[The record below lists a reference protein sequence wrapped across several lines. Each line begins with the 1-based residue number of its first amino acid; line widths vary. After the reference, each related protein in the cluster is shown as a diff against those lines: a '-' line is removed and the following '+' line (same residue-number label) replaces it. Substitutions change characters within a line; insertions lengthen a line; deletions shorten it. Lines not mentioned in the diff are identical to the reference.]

1 MRSVVC
7 SWLLGRSLLAGMAM
21 LCFAS
26 APSMSRGELTVIE
39 DADGQQGLTV
49 FKMTVTPAA
58 EPVPALKHRLTLRER
73 ELKPGNAATHY
84 SRAFPEGGVESI
96 WKRLEKEYSD
106 EELQQW
112 YGQALPLN
120 QLPLE
125 KARKAAASFQ
135 DIIDN
140 FVAPGSE
147 RLDCDWGHG
156 IITELRGPD
165 VYSFRLPEIQSMRAI
180 SRGLMLAARVAVADH
195 DYTQAI
201 NLLRMNY
208 RLGENV
214 AKSPFI
220 VSGLVGLAV
229 CSMGNAEVVEV
240 IASPDSPNLYWA
252 LAELPRP
259 LVDLRTS
266 IRHELSFNVAIFPF
280 MESPETAQH
289 SPEQWA
295 QLLSDSFV
303 SLQQLSAN
311 GSAHLDPRAAR
322 LAVAGLGVLA
332 YPAAKQRLVESGM
345 EVATVEAM
353 PVGQVIAIDAARE
366 FRRIA
371 DQMEKWWYVPTAQLK
386 GVDLDSEDFRGG
398 SSLEG
403 NFAKAAAQI
412 MLPALESVRN
422 AEVRLE
428 WQLNALQTI
437 EAIRMH
443 AAKMGK
449 LPEALDE
456 ITVVP
461 LPLNPTTGK
470 PYQYRLDGETAI
482 LELPFSDDLIGSA
495 WRFEIKLAKP

>member
-1 MRSVVC
+1 MK
-7 SWLLGRSLLAGMAM
+7 LLRVITLNVLLLMVALVAREGQA
-21 LCFAS
+21 
-26 APSMSRGELTVIE
+26 ELTVIK
-39 DADGQQGLTV
+39 DADGQQGFTV

-84 SRAFPEGGVESI
+84 SRAFPEGGVEAI
-96 WKRLEKEYSD
+96 WKRLEKEYGDD
-106 EELQQW
+106 EVHSW
-112 YGQALPLN
+112 YDTAKPFGQAP
-120 QLPLE
+120 QV
-125 KARKAAASFQ
+125 KVRKAAARFQ
-135 DIIDN
+135 DLIEN
-140 FVAPGSE
+140 FVSPGSE

-165 VYSFRLPEIQSMRAI
+165 IYAFRLPEIQAMRAI
-180 SRGLMLAARVAVADH
+180 SRSLMLAARVAVADR
-195 DYTQAI
+195 DYPQAL

-220 VSGLVGLAV
+220 VSGLVGLAI
-229 CSMGNAEVVEV
+229 CGMGNAEVVEV

-259 LVDLRTS
+259 IVALRQS

-280 MESPETAQH
+280 MDSPETMQH
-289 SPEQWA
+289 SPQQWA
-295 QLLSDSFV
+295 LLLAEGLR
-303 SLQQLSAN
+303 SLGTLDGGRPQLSELQ
-311 GSAHLDPRAAR
+311 SQAAIT
-322 LAVAGLGVLA
+322 GLSLVA
-332 YPAAKQRLVESGM
+332 YPAAKQRLIDSGM
-345 EVATVEAM
+345 DAATIEEM

-371 DQMEKWWYVPTAQLK
+371 DQMEKWLYVPIVQARNAAIDFDSVID
-386 GVDLDSEDFRGG
+386 GSPLDGG
-398 SSLEG
+398 
-403 NFAKAAAQI
+403 FAKAAAQV
-412 MLPALESVRN
+412 MLPALQSVRN
-422 AEVRLE
+422 AELRVL

-443 AAKMGK
+443 AAKTGAF
-449 LPEALDE
+449 PAALDE
-456 ITVVP
+456 IAVVP
-461 LPLNPTTGK
+461 LPQNPLTGK

-482 LELPFSDDLIGSA
+482 LELPSSDGISGSA

>member
-1 MRSVVC
+1 MNSADYFLISQR
-7 SWLLGRSLLAGMAM
+7 LLWVAIAAF
-21 LCFAS
+21 CFAS
-26 APSMSRGELTVIE
+26 SPGVSRGELTVIE

-96 WKRLEKEYSD
+96 WQRLNKEYGD

-125 KARKAAASFQ
+125 KARKAALSFQ
-135 DIIDN
+135 DIIDS
-140 FVAPGSE
+140 FVTPGSE

-165 VYSFRLPEIQSMRAI
+165 IYGFRLPEIQSMRAI
-180 SRGLMLAARVAVADH
+180 SRGLMLAARVAVADR

-229 CSMGNAEVVEV
+229 CSMGNAEAVEL
-240 IASPDSPNLYWA
+240 IAAPDSPNLYWA

-280 MESPETAQH
+280 MDSPETAKH

-295 QLLSDSFV
+295 QLLAEGFIG
-303 SLQQLSAN
+303 LQQLSAS
-311 GSAHLDPRAAR
+311 GSAHPDPDAAR
-322 LAVAGLGVLA
+322 VAVAGLGILA
-332 YPAAKQRLVESGM
+332 YPAAKQRLVDSGM
-345 EVATVEAM
+345 EVAAVDAM
-353 PVGQVIAIDAARE
+353 PVGQVLAIDSARE

-386 GVDLDSEDFRGG
+386 GVALDSEDFRGG

-412 MLPALESVRN
+412 MLPALLLVRN

-443 AAKMGK
+443 AAKTGK
-449 LPEALDE
+449 LPASLAE
-456 ITVVP
+456 ITAVP
-461 LPLNPTTGK
+461 LPLNPTTDK

-482 LELPFSDDLIGSA
+482 IELPFSDDFTGSA
-495 WRFEIKLAKP
+495 WRFELKLAKP

>member
-1 MRSVVC
+1 MNSSKHFLITQRVLWAAVAAS
-7 SWLLGRSLLAGMAM
+7 
-21 LCFAS
+21 CFAS
-26 APSMSRGELTVIE
+26 SPSISHGELTMVQ

-96 WKRLEKEYSD
+96 WKRLEKEYGD
-106 EELQQW
+106 EEVHRW
-112 YGQALPLN
+112 YDQT
-120 QLPLE
+120 LPLE
-125 KARKAAASFQ
+125 KLPLDKAKQAATSFQ

-165 VYSFRLPEIQSMRAI
+165 IYGFRLPEIQAMRAI

-195 DYTQAI
+195 DYPQVI

-208 RLGENV
+208 RLGEDV

-220 VSGLVGLAV
+220 VSGLVGLAI
-229 CSMGNAEVVEV
+229 CGMGNAEAIEL
-240 IASPDSPNLYWA
+240 ISAPDSPNLYWA
-252 LAELPRP
+252 IAELPRP

-295 QLLSDSFV
+295 QLLADSFI

-311 GSAHLDPRAAR
+311 GSAQPDPQAAR
-322 LAVAGLGVLA
+322 LAVAGWGVLA
-332 YPAAKQRLVESGM
+332 YPAAKQRLLDSGM
-345 EVATVEAM
+345 EAAVVEAM
-353 PVGQVIAIDAARE
+353 PVGQVLAIDAARE

-371 DQMEKWWYVPTAQLK
+371 DVMEKWWYVPVAQLK
-386 GVDLDSEDFRGG
+386 GVAIDSEEFRGG

-403 NFAKAAAQI
+403 NFAKAAAQV
-412 MLPALESVRN
+412 MLPALRSVRS
-422 AEVRLE
+422 AEVKLE

-443 AAKMGK
+443 AAQTGK
-449 LPEALDE
+449 LPAALDE
-456 ITVVP
+456 IKAVP
-461 LPLNPTTGK
+461 LPLNPLTGK
-470 PYQYRLDGETAI
+470 PYQYRLDGDTAI
-482 LELPFSDDLIGSA
+482 LELPSSDGISGSA

>member
-1 MRSVVC
+1 MNSVNDP
-7 SWLLGRSLLAGMAM
+7 LLSRRLLWAAVAAFC
-21 LCFAS
+21 LAS
-26 APSMSRGELTVIE
+26 SPSMSRGELTMVQ

-96 WKRLEKEYSD
+96 WKRLEKEYGD
-106 EELQQW
+106 EEVHRW
-112 YGQALPLN
+112 YDQTLPLE
-120 QLPLE
+120 QLPLD
-125 KARKAAASFQ
+125 KAKQAATSFQ
-135 DIIDN
+135 DVIDN

-165 VYSFRLPEIQSMRAI
+165 IYAFRLPETQAMRAI

-195 DYTQAI
+195 DYPQAL

-220 VSGLVGLAV
+220 VSGLVGLAI
-229 CSMGNAEVVEV
+229 CGMGNAEAIEL
-240 IASPDSPNLYWA
+240 IAAPDSPNLYWA
-252 LAELPRP
+252 IAELPRP

-280 MESPETAQH
+280 MDSPETAQH

-295 QLLSDSFV
+295 QLLADSFI
-303 SLQQLSAN
+303 SLQQLSAS
-311 GSAHLDPRAAR
+311 GSAHPDPQAAR
-322 LAVAGLGVLA
+322 MAVAGLGILA
-332 YPAAKQRLVESGM
+332 YPAAKQRLAAAGM
-345 EVATVEAM
+345 DAATIDAM
-353 PVGQVIAIDAARE
+353 PVGQVLAIDSARE

-371 DQMEKWWYVPTAQLK
+371 DQMEKWWYVPTSQLK
-386 GVDLDSEDFRGG
+386 GVAIDSEDFVGG
-398 SSLEG
+398 SPLDG
-403 NFAKAAAQI
+403 TFAKAAAQI
-412 MLPALESVRN
+412 MLPALQSVRS
-422 AEVRLE
+422 AEIRLL

-443 AAKMGK
+443 AAKTGK
-449 LPEALDE
+449 LPAALDE
-456 ITVVP
+456 ITAVP
-461 LPLNPTTGK
+461 LPLNPLTGK
-470 PYQYRLDGETAI
+470 PYQYRLDGGTAI
-482 LELPFSDDLIGSA
+482 LELPFTDGISGSA

>member
-1 MRSVVC
+1 MK
-7 SWLLGRSLLAGMAM
+7 LLRVITLTVPLLTVA
-21 LCFAS
+21 LV
-26 APSMSRGELTVIE
+26 SRPGQAELTVIK
-39 DADGQQGLTV
+39 DADDQRGLTV
-49 FKMTVTPAA
+49 FKMTVTSAA

-84 SRAFPEGGVESI
+84 SRAFPEEGVAAV
-96 WKRLEKEYSD
+96 WKRLEKQYGLD
-106 EELQQW
+106 EPHLW
-112 YGQALPLN
+112 YDQATLID
-120 QLPLE
+120 QLPME
-125 KARKAAASFQ
+125 KVRPAAASFQ

-165 VYSFRLPEIQSMRAI
+165 IYAFRLPEIQSMRAI
-180 SRGLMLAARVAVADH
+180 SRSLMLVARVAVADR
-195 DYTQAI
+195 DYPQAL

-220 VSGLVGLAV
+220 VSGLVGLAI
-229 CSMGNAEVVEV
+229 CGMGNAAAIEL

-280 MESPETAQH
+280 MDSPETAQH
-289 SPEQWA
+289 SPKQWA
-295 QLLSDSFV
+295 QLLAEGLR
-303 SLQQLSAN
+303 SLEALQGGKPQLSEWQ
-311 GSAHLDPRAAR
+311 SQAAI
-322 LAVAGLGVLA
+322 AGLSLAA
-332 YPAAKQRLVESGM
+332 YPAAKQRLAASGM
-345 EVATVEAM
+345 DAATIKAM

-371 DQMEKWWYVPTAQLK
+371 DQMEKRLYVPFTQVKAIDSD
-386 GVDLDSEDFRGG
+386 DLRSGG
-398 SSLEG
+398 PLDGS
-403 NFAKAAAQI
+403 FAKAAAQV
-412 MLPALESVRN
+412 MLPALESVRS
-422 AEVRLE
+422 AEVRLL

-437 EAIRMH
+437 EALRMH
-443 AAKMGK
+443 AAKTGK
-449 LPEALDE
+449 FPASLDE
-456 ITVVP
+456 ITAVP
-461 LPLNPTTGK
+461 LPQNPATGK
-470 PYQYRLDGETAI
+470 SYQYRLDGETAI
-482 LELPFSDDLIGSA
+482 LELPSSDGFSGIA

>member
-1 MRSVVC
+1 MNSANHFLVPQR
-7 SWLLGRSLLAGMAM
+7 LLWAAVAAF
-21 LCFAS
+21 CIAS
-26 APSMSRGELTVIE
+26 SPSMSRGELTVIE

-96 WKRLEKEYSD
+96 WKRLEKEYGD
-106 EELQQW
+106 EEVHRW
-112 YGQALPLN
+112 YDQTLPLA

-125 KARKAAASFQ
+125 NAKLAALSFQ
-135 DIIDN
+135 DVIDN
-140 FVAPGSE
+140 FVAPGTE
-147 RLDCDWGHG
+147 RIDCDWGHG

-165 VYSFRLPEIQSMRAI
+165 IYGFRLPEIQSMRAI
-180 SRGLMLAARVAVADH
+180 SRCLILVTRVAVADH
-195 DYTQAI
+195 DYTQAL

-208 RLGENV
+208 RLGEDV

-220 VSGLVGLAV
+220 VSGLVGLAI
-229 CSMGNAEVVEV
+229 CGMGNMATIEL
-240 IASPDSPNLYWA
+240 IAAPDSPNLYWA
-252 LAELPRP
+252 IAELPRP

-280 MESPETAQH
+280 MESPETAKH

-295 QLLSDSFV
+295 QLLAQALI
-303 SLQQLSAN
+303 SLEQLSAN
-311 GSAHLDPRAAR
+311 GSAQPDPQVARMAAT
-322 LAVAGLGVLA
+322 VQGILA
-332 YPAAKQRLVESGM
+332 YPAAKQRLAAAGM
-345 EVATVEAM
+345 DAATIEAM
-353 PVGQVIAIDAARE
+353 PVGQVLAIDASRE

-386 GVDLDSEDFRGG
+386 GVTIDAEEFRGG
-398 SSLEG
+398 SPLDG
-403 NFAKAAAQI
+403 NFAKAAAQA
-412 MLPALESVRN
+412 MLPALLSVRN

-443 AAKMGK
+443 AAKTGK
-449 LPEALDE
+449 LPAAIDE
-456 ITVVP
+456 ITAVP
-461 LPLNPTTGK
+461 LPQNPLTGK
-470 PYQYRLDGETAI
+470 QYQYRLDGETAI
-482 LELPFSDDLIGSA
+482 LELPFSDGLTGSA